1 MTPFQGNK
9 GGGHSLWGGE
19 FGGPGGVTGQA
30 GPRGPPPQL
39 HAGLVPGR
47 AERLL
52 GGQPDPPV
60 PPCGGGGWRQGVKA
74 AHLGSQRGWGV
85 QSSGGGWLPGS
96 TLDQLLAEVNTES
109 QA

>member
-60 PPCGGGGWRQGVKA
+60 PPCGGWGW
-74 AHLGSQRGWGV
+74 GWGV
-85 QSSGGGWLPGS
+85 APGCQSCTPREPAGVGGS
-96 TLDQLLAEVNTES
+96 E
-109 QA
+109 